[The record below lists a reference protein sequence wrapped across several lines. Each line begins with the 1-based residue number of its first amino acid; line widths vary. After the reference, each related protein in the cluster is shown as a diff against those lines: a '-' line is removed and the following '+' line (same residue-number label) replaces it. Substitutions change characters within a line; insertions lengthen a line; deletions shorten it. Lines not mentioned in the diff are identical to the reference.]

1 MGLDQNLYVFKSK
14 KTMDEIN
21 KEIDKLYNEED
32 CDSKVDKYYDEIL
45 LNEIGSWRKHANL
58 QGYCSKKW
66 HLTHDEDFNT
76 VYLELTKEDCEEI
89 LELSK
94 NNSLPYATGFF
105 WGKSTEEDNAYTIE
119 VMQQAL
125 HYIKLGYRI
134 AYYSWW

>member
-1 MGLDQNLYVFKSK
+1 MGLDQNLYIFKSK

-21 KEIDKLYNEED
+21 RDIDNLYNEED
-32 CDSKVDKYYDEIL
+32 CDNKVDKYYDEIEL
-45 LNEIGSWRKHANL
+45 DEIGSWRKHANL

-76 VYLELTKEDCEEI
+76 VYLELTKEDCEQI

-105 WGKSTEEDNAYTIE
+105 WGTSTEEDDEYTIE

>member
-21 KEIDKLYNEED
+21 KDIDKLYNEED

-66 HLTHDEDFNT
+66 YLTHDEDFNT

-125 HYIKLGYRI
+125 RYIKLGYRI